1 MCIPVFNGFCEAGLA
16 GARSLCVLLIA
27 SLAPVEGCGG
37 VLEGAEPPAADVFAV
52 VVGGEGGLG
61 EDVAVDVFV
70 ALALLTLT

>member
-16 GARSLCVLLIA
+16 GAGSLCVLLIA

-37 VLEGAEPPAADVFAV
+37 VLEGAEPPGADVFAL

-61 EDVAVDVFV
+61 VDEAVDVFV